1 MNDLIQYLR
10 QYGRLTQEQCG
21 LIIAKA
27 QPANVKKG
35 AYFSEA
41 GRVSRRIG
49 FVTDGVFRVCYYDRH
64 GADFTRYFIYE
75 HRFVADMSSFMDE
88 LPSAEYIEAVTDAT
102 VLEFSR
108 EDFTALANDIPEWT
122 DIFAKITS
130 SVLENKMK
138 AAGNM
143 LVQDAQSRYLHFL
156 EHYPGLANRIP
167 QTMLA
172 SYLGITAT
180 SLSRIR
186 KSIR

>member
-10 QYGRLTQEQCG
+10 QYGRLTQEQCNAI
-21 LIIAKA
+21 LAKA
-27 QPANVKKG
+27 QPADVKKG

-88 LPSAEYIEAVTDAT
+88 LPSAEYIEAVTDAK

-108 EDFTALANDIPEWT
+108 EDFTALAGDIPEWT

-138 AAGNM
+138 AAYGAEFLSFAAQQFAQLVFLFGRERAAAYAGAIGLHDANDLADLLRGN
-143 LVQDAQSRYLHFL
+143 A
-156 EHYPGLANRIP
+156 
-167 QTMLA
+167 
-172 SYLGITAT
+172 
-180 SLSRIR
+180 
-186 KSIR
+186 